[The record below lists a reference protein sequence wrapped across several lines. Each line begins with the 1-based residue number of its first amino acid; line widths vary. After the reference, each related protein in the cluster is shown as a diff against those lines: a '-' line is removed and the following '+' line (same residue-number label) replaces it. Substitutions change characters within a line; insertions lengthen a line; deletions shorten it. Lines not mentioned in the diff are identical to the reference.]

1 MAYAYEATEKAYFS
15 SRQRDRIQYHT
26 ISTTTLA
33 CTLVVLVISLA
44 PPRPPRDSPTFGGT
58 IVTDRKV
65 IPRLSGGDVAE
76 TCLNLLSSLDRDTEM
91 IRAEVTAEV
100 LTRDGDATVATD
112 EDSVFG
118 QVDDRVAQFH
128 GGVRQG

>member
-1 MAYAYEATEKAYFS
+1 MRT
-15 SRQRDRIQYHT
+15 RQKRRLTSHLDRDRIQYHT

-44 PPRPPRDSPTFGGT
+44 PPCPRRDSPTFGGT